1 MKVLGLISDTHIP
14 SRRKKIP
21 NSIIK
26 AFKERNVDMIIHA
39 GDFEEL
45 SVASALEEIAPLNA
59 VRGNMCHESVKKRF
73 PQKKLIIQVEEL
85 LIGVTHGSGGPS
97 EYFKRVLNEFN
108 EDPQPNII
116 VSGHTHKPMAKIDN
130 NILFINPGSPTDRYF
145 ASRNTI
151 ALLEIEKKN
160 YKHHFI
166 EIKQE

>member
-21 NSIIK
+21 DSVIK
-26 AFKERNVDMIIHA
+26 AFTERNVDMIIHA

-45 SVASALEEIAPLNA
+45 SVASALEEIAPLKA
-59 VRGNMCHESVKKRF
+59 VRGNMCLQSVKKRF
-73 PQKKLIIQVEEL
+73 PKKVIIQVEEL

-97 EYFKRVLNEFN
+97 EYFKRVLSEFN

-116 VSGHTHKPMAKIDN
+116 VSGHTHKPIAKIEN
-130 NILFINPGSPTDRYF
+130 NIQFINPGSPTDRHF
-145 ASRNTI
+145 ATRNTI
-151 ALLEIEKKN
+151 AILEINGKN

-166 EIKQE
+166 EIKQK